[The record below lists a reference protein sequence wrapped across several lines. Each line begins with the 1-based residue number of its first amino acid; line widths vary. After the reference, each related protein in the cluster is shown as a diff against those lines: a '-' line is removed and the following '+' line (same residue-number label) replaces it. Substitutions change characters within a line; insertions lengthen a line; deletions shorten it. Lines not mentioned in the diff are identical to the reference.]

1 MIARLKPPVPQQP
14 TLLMSHN
21 HSEISWLVN
30 QWSHSLWTADRGAEV
45 IYLPSDPKPQG
56 YNGWRYLAINHDA
69 CGCGRAEGIDR
80 YGNKVYDDWL
90 CESHQAC
97 DGHPEGAE
105 Q

>member
-1 MIARLKPPVPQQP
+1 
-14 TLLMSHN
+14 
-21 HSEISWLVN
+21 
-30 QWSHSLWTADRGAEV
+30 V

-90 CESHQAC
+90 CESHTKRAMDILKERNNERVFLQSRTGC
-97 DGHPEGAE
+97 IE
-105 Q
+105 QMHCLHDLSIRLYEPQSNSHKS